1 MPSLRQKFQLYC
13 LEVKARVHLPH
24 PRPNPT
30 PPWSHETSS
39 MKSRLLIGALSFCA
53 ATGLNGL
60 GMAKRATASPPTEAA
75 QVAQVTGKPVQIEVT
90 PKTLDLDGQ
99 RSARQILIQGIY
111 ADKTVRDLTPFAQF
125 QVEGNAP
132 VRLLDGGYVESVA
145 NGTGTI
151 KIQVAGQEKTL
162 AYSVK
167 GMEKARPVS
176 FRHEVIAALN
186 VGGCNM
192 GACHGTPSGKNGF
205 KLSLRGF
212 DPAADYLQ
220 LTRDVLARRTVAE
233 NPDASLLMLKAMGR
247 APHEGGQRFAPSA
260 VTTRAVRQWMAEG
273 MANDPQNLPA
283 VKKVTIEPGSL
294 SLIKPA
300 KWQQLAITASFEG
313 GRIADVTRL
322 SNFSS
327 SDPSIAEVSA
337 TGLVEFRQPGEVA
350 ILVRY
355 LEELVTVRLSHLE
368 PKPNLVWVAPKEINY
383 IDQLTFSKLKTM
395 GILPSAVCSD
405 ADFVRRVYLDICG
418 ILPDGTAVKEF
429 LADKDPNKRTK
440 LIDNLLDRPEYA
452 DFWTMKWSDVLRSS
466 RKNIQ
471 VKGIHVFQDWLKGHI
486 AANTGIDKI
495 VQELL
500 TSSGS
505 TFGNPPANY
514 YRIAK
519 DSQNLAETTA
529 QLFFGIRMQ
538 CAKCHNHPF
547 ERWSQ
552 DDYYS
557 MAAFF
562 SQVAYKPDPEQ
573 PGPKPETPGAEI
585 VFVRRD
591 GEVTQPRTGKVMK
604 PKFMGGD
611 FAKVEP
617 GQDRRVALAEWIT
630 SGDNPFFAKATVNR
644 IWFHLLGKGIV
655 DPVDDFRESNPSA
668 NDPLLEALAKDFIKS
683 GFNLKQ
689 MVRTICLSNTYQL
702 STATNENNKDD
713 NKYFSHAVSKLLSAE
728 QLLDAICKSTEIG
741 EKFPGLPMG
750 TRATQLPDT
759 EINHLFLKTFGQP
772 ARELA
777 CECERE
783 SDSNLAQ
790 ALQLIN
796 GPTINDKLKGPTNRI
811 GRLITAKKTDKEI
824 LEDIYLET
832 LSRFPTKE
840 DSDIAL
846 AHLAKAKDKRKGW
859 EDIQWALINTKEFLF
874 RH

>member
-1 MPSLRQKFQLYC
+1 MT
-13 LEVKARVHLPH
+13 ARLHLCFLASFTLGCTWVPLA
-24 PRPNPT
+24 
-30 PPWSHETSS
+30 
-39 MKSRLLIGALSFCA
+39 KGA
-53 ATGLNGL
+53 
-60 GMAKRATASPPTEAA
+60 PPTEPDA
-75 QVAQVTGKPVQIEVT
+75 VSLVVGKPELLEVT
-90 PKTLDLDGQ
+90 PSDLRLVGP
-99 RSARQILIQGIY
+99 RSSRQLLVRGLY
-111 ADKTVRDLTPFAQF
+111 ADGSSRDLTPFAQF
-125 QVEGNAP
+125 EIDKEGI
-132 VRLLDGGYVESVA
+132 VRVLEGGYAEAVA
-145 NGTGTI
+145 NGSGSLRV
-151 KIQVAGQEKTL
+151 KVGHREMSLGYQVQ
-162 AYSVK
+162 
-167 GMEKARPVS
+167 GMETKRPVS
-176 FRHEVIAALN
+176 FRNEVIAALN

-220 LTRDVLARRTVAE
+220 LTKDVLARRTTSEEA
-233 NPDASLLMLKAMGR
+233 DSSLLLLKGMGR
-247 APHEGGQRFAPSA
+247 VPHEGGQRFAPSA
-260 VTTRAVRQWMAEG
+260 VATRAVRQWLSEG
-273 MANDPQNLPA
+273 MANDPATLPT
-283 VKKVTIEPGSL
+283 VKRVSIAPGAL
-294 SLIKPA
+294 SLIKPSR
-300 KWQQLAITASFEG
+300 WQQLAITAEFSDG
-313 GRIADVTRL
+313 SLADVTRL

-327 SDPSIAEVSA
+327 SDPSVAEVGA
-337 TGLVEFRQPGEVA
+337 TGLVEFRQSGEVA

-355 LEELVTVRLSHLE
+355 LEELVTVRLNYLE
-368 PKPNLVWVAPKEINY
+368 PKANLVWTAPPEVNY

-395 GILPSAVCSD
+395 GILPSGLCSD
-405 ADFVRRVYLDICG
+405 ADFVRRVHLDICG
-418 ILPDGTAVKEF
+418 ILPSGDVVRAF
-429 LADKDPNKRTK
+429 LADKDPQKRQK
-440 LIDNLLDRPEYA
+440 LVDALLDRPEYA
-452 DFWTMKWSDVLRSS
+452 DFWTLKWSDVLRSS

-471 VKGIHVFQDWLKGHI
+471 VKGIHVFQDWLRGHI
-486 AANTGIDKI
+486 AQNTPIDQI
-495 VQELL
+495 VKDLL

-505 TFGNPPANY
+505 TFSNPPANY

-519 DSQNLAETTA
+519 DAQNLAETTA
-529 QLFFGIRMQ
+529 QLFFGVRMQ

-562 SQVAYKPDPEQ
+562 SQVAHKPDPEQ

-611 FAKVEP
+611 VAPIEP
-617 GQDRRVALAEWIT
+617 GQDRRVALANWIA

-644 IWFHLLGKGIV
+644 IWFHLMGKGIV

-668 NDPLLEALAKDFIKS
+668 NDPLLEALAKDFVKS
-683 GFNLKQ
+683 GFNLKH

-702 STATNENNKDD
+702 STATNDSNKDD
-713 NKYFSHAVSKLLSAE
+713 NRYFSHGVSKLLSAE
-728 QLLDAICKSTEIG
+728 QLLDAICKATEVE
-741 EKFPGLPMG
+741 EKFPGLPPG

-759 EINHLFLKTFGQP
+759 EVNHLFLKTFGQP

-796 GPTINDKLKGPTNRI
+796 GATINDKLKAPQNRI
-811 GRLITAKKTDKEI
+811 GRLMGSKKSDKEI
-824 LEDIYLET
+824 LEEIYLET

-840 DSDIAL
+840 DADIAL